1 MNCKEELYNMK
12 NNKAE
17 VSDFIW
23 VFIMI
28 FMMASIAVLFLIFPI
43 YHVWSSEMSGKAEL
57 REAEWNKQ
65 IAIEEAKAELESST
79 LKAEADIIRAEGI
92 AESNRIISETLTSEY
107 ITWKWVEGLH
117 DGSSEVIYV
126 PTEANLP
133 LLEARNK

>member
-1 MNCKEELYNMK
+1 MK

-23 VFIMI
+23 VFIII
-28 FMMASIAVLFLIFPI
+28 FIMASIAVLFLIFPI

-65 IAIEEAKAELESST
+65 IAIEEAKAELEGST

>member
-1 MNCKEELYNMK
+1 MK